1 MFWTRVIKT
10 LFFLKYNQILTP
22 IKGNYIF
29 IFIFILLKMLL
40 LLFYR
45 IVSEI
50 EENLMTNNF
59 NSSSEFITKDN
70 LTEDYITIKT
80 HMIDDDEF
88 KESKFQSVDVSTSVR
103 NATINEDIPSFRE
116 WTKKQLEE
124 AEKQPGMK

>member
-1 MFWTRVIKT
+1 V
-10 LFFLKYNQILTP
+10 

-29 IFIFILLKMLL
+29 NYFYFYFVKAVIYF
-40 LLFYR
+40 FYR

-50 EENLMTNNF
+50 EENLMTNNL
-59 NSSSEFITKDN
+59 NSSSEFITKDS
-70 LTEDYITIKT
+70 LAEDYITIKT

-124 AEKQPGMK
+124 AEKQPGMKK

>member
-1 MFWTRVIKT
+1 MLTIF
-10 LFFLKYNQILTP
+10 KYI
-22 IKGNYIF
+22 YI
-29 IFIFILLKMLL
+29 
-40 LLFYR
+40 FYR

-70 LTEDYITIKT
+70 LADEYIKT
-80 HMIDDDEF
+80 HMIDDEF
-88 KESKFQSVDVSTSVR
+88 KESKLQTVDVLSVR

-124 AEKQPGMK
+124 AEKQPGMKIQIIIVTHIFNLIFIINYFSYK